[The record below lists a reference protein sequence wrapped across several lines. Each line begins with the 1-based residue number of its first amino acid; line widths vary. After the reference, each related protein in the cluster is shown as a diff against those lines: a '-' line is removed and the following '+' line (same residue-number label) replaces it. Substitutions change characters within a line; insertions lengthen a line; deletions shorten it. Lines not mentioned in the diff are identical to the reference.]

1 MAKNAPLGL
10 AGLVLI
16 AVSLLFLWF
25 IILSGLTSTTP
36 FDKTYFLRADTGGI
50 SGAREITQWNFFYIC
65 GAGNNDCD
73 GARAAPVIGRAW
85 NSNPRNA
92 PSSLVGGRA
101 GDTTSNRQFFLW
113 RFSWVFILITLFFE
127 TIAFFT
133 GFIACCGRLGAG
145 ISGFIS
151 MFALFCSSVA
161 MSLMTA
167 TWVLA
172 RNAFQRDG
180 RSASIGRYAF
190 GFAWA
195 SWATLFVAT
204 ILFCLGMRGDK
215 AASGGYSGRSWR
227 RRRSVRSTHGGG
239 YEGRRVKD
247 DYS

>member
-10 AGLVLI
+10 AGLVLL

-36 FDKTYFLRADTGGI
+36 FDKTYILRADTGGI
-50 SGAREITQWNFFYIC
+50 SGAREVTQWNFFYIC

-85 NSNPRNA
+85 DSNPRNA

-113 RFSWVFILITLFFE
+113 RFGWVFILITLFFE
-127 TIAFFT
+127 TLAFFT

-145 ISGFIS
+145 ISSIMS

-172 RNAFQRDG
+172 RNAFHRDG

-195 SWATLFVAT
+195 SWATLLIAT

-215 AASGGYSGRSWR
+215 SSSGGYSGRSWR
-227 RRRSVRSTHGGG
+227 RRRSVRSSHGGG

>member
-10 AGLVLI
+10 AGLVLLS
-16 AVSLLFLWF
+16 VSLLFLWF

-50 SGAREITQWNFFYIC
+50 SGAREVTQWNFFYIC

-113 RFSWVFILITLFFE
+113 RFGWVFILITLFFE

-145 ISGFIS
+145 ISSLMS

-172 RNAFQRDG
+172 RNAFHRDG

-195 SWATLFVAT
+195 SWATLLIAT

-215 AASGGYSGRSWR
+215 SSSGGYSGRSWR
-227 RRRSVRSTHGGG
+227 RRRSVRSSHGPG

>member
-10 AGLVLI
+10 AGLVLL

-50 SGAREITQWNFFYIC
+50 SGAREVTQWNFFYIC

-85 NSNPRNA
+85 DSNPRNA

-113 RFSWVFILITLFFE
+113 RFGWVFILITLFFE
-127 TIAFFT
+127 TLAFFT

-145 ISGFIS
+145 ISSIMS

-161 MSLMTA
+161 MSLMTY
-167 TWVLA
+167 VSLA
-172 RNAFQRDG
+172 P
-180 RSASIGRYAF
+180 
-190 GFAWA
+190 
-195 SWATLFVAT
+195 V
-204 ILFCLGMRGDK
+204 
-215 AASGGYSGRSWR
+215 
-227 RRRSVRSTHGGG
+227 
-239 YEGRRVKD
+239 
-247 DYS
+247 

>member
-10 AGLVLI
+10 AGLVLL

-50 SGAREITQWNFFYIC
+50 SGAREVTQWNFFYIC

-85 NSNPRNA
+85 DSNPRNA

-113 RFSWVFILITLFFE
+113 RFGWVFILITLFFE
-127 TIAFFT
+127 TLAFFT

-145 ISGFIS
+145 ISSLMS

-172 RNAFQRDG
+172 RNAFHRDG

-195 SWATLFVAT
+195 SWATLLIAT

-215 AASGGYSGRSWR
+215 SSSGGYSGRSWR
-227 RRRSVRSTHGGG
+227 RRRSVRSSHGGG

>member
-10 AGLVLI
+10 AGLVLL

-50 SGAREITQWNFFYIC
+50 SGAREVTQWNFFYIC

-85 NSNPRNA
+85 DSNPRNA

-113 RFSWVFILITLFFE
+113 RFGWVFILITLFFE
-127 TIAFFT
+127 TLAFFT

-145 ISGFIS
+145 ISSIMS

-172 RNAFQRDG
+172 RNAFHRDG

-195 SWATLFVAT
+195 SWATLLVAT

-215 AASGGYSGRSWR
+215 SSSGGYNGRSWR
-227 RRRSVRSTHGGG
+227 RRRSVRSSHGGG

>member
-10 AGLVLI
+10 AGLVLL

-36 FDKTYFLRADTGGI
+36 FDKTYFLRADTSGI
-50 SGAREITQWNFFYIC
+50 SGAREVTQWNFFYIC

-85 NSNPRNA
+85 DSNPRNA
-92 PSSLVGGRA
+92 PSSLVGSRA
-101 GDTTSNRQFFLW
+101 GDTTSNKQFFLW
-113 RFSWVFILITLFFE
+113 RFGWVFILITLFFE
-127 TIAFFT
+127 TLAFFT

-145 ISGFIS
+145 ISSIMS

-172 RNAFQRDG
+172 RNAFHHDG

-195 SWATLFVAT
+195 SWATLFIAT

-215 AASGGYSGRSWR
+215 SSSGGYSGRSWR
-227 RRRSVRSTHGGG
+227 RRRSVRSSHGGG

>member
-1 MAKNAPLGL
+1 MAKNAPFGL
-10 AGLVLI
+10 AGLVLM

-36 FDKTYFLRADTGGI
+36 FDKTYFLRADTSDI
-50 SGAREITQWNFFYIC
+50 TGARDTTQWNFFYIC

-73 GARAAPVIGRAW
+73 GARAAPVIGKAW
-85 NSNPRNA
+85 DSNPRNA

-113 RFSWVFILITLFFE
+113 RFGWVFILITLFFE

-145 ISGFIS
+145 ISGFTS
-151 MFALFCSSVA
+151 MFALLCSSVA

-172 RNAFQRDG
+172 RNAFKSAG

-195 SWATLFVAT
+195 SWAALFIAT

-215 AASGGYSGRSWR
+215 SSSSGGYSGRSWR
-227 RRRSVRSTHGGG
+227 RRRSVRSTNG

>member
-10 AGLVLI
+10 AGLVLLAI
-16 AVSLLFLWF
+16 SLLFLWF

-50 SGAREITQWNFFYIC
+50 SGAREVTQWNFFYIC

-85 NSNPRNA
+85 DSNPRNA

-113 RFSWVFILITLFFE
+113 RFGWVFILITLFFE

-145 ISGFIS
+145 ISSLMS

-172 RNAFQRDG
+172 RNAFHRDG

-195 SWATLFVAT
+195 SWATLLIAT

-215 AASGGYSGRSWR
+215 SSSGGYSGRSWR
-227 RRRSVRSTHGGG
+227 RRRSVRSSHGPG

>member
-10 AGLVLI
+10 AGLVLL

-50 SGAREITQWNFFYIC
+50 SGAREVTQWNFFYIC

-85 NSNPRNA
+85 DSNPRNA

-113 RFSWVFILITLFFE
+113 RFGWVFILITLFFE
-127 TIAFFT
+127 TLAFFT

-145 ISGFIS
+145 ISSIMS

-172 RNAFQRDG
+172 RNAFHRDG

-195 SWATLFVAT
+195 SWATLLVAT

-215 AASGGYSGRSWR
+215 SSSGGYSGRSWR
-227 RRRSVRSTHGGG
+227 RRRSVRSSHGGG

>member
-10 AGLVLI
+10 AGLVLL

-36 FDKTYFLRADTGGI
+36 FDKTYFLRADTSGI
-50 SGAREITQWNFFYIC
+50 SGAREVTQWNFFYIC

-85 NSNPRNA
+85 DSNPRNA
-92 PSSLVGGRA
+92 PSSLVGSRA
-101 GDTTSNRQFFLW
+101 GDTTSNKQFFLW
-113 RFSWVFILITLFFE
+113 RFGWVFILITLFFE
-127 TIAFFT
+127 TLAFFT
-133 GFIACCGRLGAG
+133 GFVACCGRLGAG
-145 ISGFIS
+145 ISSIMS

-172 RNAFQRDG
+172 RNAFHHDG

-195 SWATLFVAT
+195 SWATLFIAT

-215 AASGGYSGRSWR
+215 SSSGGYSGRSWR
-227 RRRSVRSTHGGG
+227 RRRSVRSSHGGG